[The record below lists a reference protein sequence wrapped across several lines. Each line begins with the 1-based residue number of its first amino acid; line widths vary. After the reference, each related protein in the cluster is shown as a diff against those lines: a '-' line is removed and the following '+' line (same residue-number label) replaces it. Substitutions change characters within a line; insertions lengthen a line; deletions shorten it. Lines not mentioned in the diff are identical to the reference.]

1 MGISTSPF
9 ADLSGLSRANPGTHY
24 SHFYESRDDLAA
36 AVVPFIA
43 AGLRNNE
50 QCLWVTAQPLMREDA
65 LDALAAVIPDL
76 SSRLDQGQIEVI
88 EHDAWYTAAGGFHAP
103 SVISAW
109 LERERT
115 ALESGYTALRIT
127 GNTFWLDTPQDFN
140 NFIDYEETL
149 HQALKG
155 HRITCLCS
163 YCLDRCS
170 GSVLLDVVR
179 HHDFAMVHR
188 GGAWEIIESASVG
201 TAKVEL
207 VERLERKDK
216 LLTEVHHRVKNN
228 LQIVTS
234 LLTLKSH
241 EFGGPSA
248 QAAMADTLS
257 RIRAMALVHQ
267 MLYEQDDGG
276 AIQFGLYLNR
286 LTEQLAT
293 AYGCGDRITLRAVS
307 LTSAMI
313 ALDSAIPLAIA
324 MSEAVTNA
332 IKHAFPDG
340 RRGEVR
346 LSLERDGSALVLSV
360 KDNGCGLADTAVPGR
375 LGAGL
380 SLIRALAQQ
389 AGGSV
394 TLRSEAGTIVEF
406 HLGGA
411 VAAE

>member
-1 MGISTSPF
+1 MNVATSPF
-9 ADLSGLSRANPGTHY
+9 ADLSGLSRVNPGTHY
-24 SHFYESRDDLAA
+24 SHFYEDRDDLAA
-36 AVVPFIA
+36 AVIPFIA

-50 QCLWVTAQPLMREDA
+50 QCLWVTAEPLLRDDA
-65 LDALAAVIPDL
+65 LGALAEVVPDL
-76 SSRLDQGQIEVI
+76 ARRLEQRQIEVI
-88 EHDAWYTAAGGFHAP
+88 DHDAWYTAAGGFHAP
-103 SVISAW
+103 TVIAAW
-109 LERERT
+109 LERERK

-127 GNTFWLDTPQDFN
+127 GNTFWLDTPEDFSD
-140 NFIDYEETL
+140 FTDYERTL
-149 HQALKG
+149 HEVLRG

-163 YCLDRCS
+163 YCLNRCS

-188 GGAWEIIESASVG
+188 GGNWEVIESAAVG
-201 TAKVEL
+201 TAKIEL
-207 VERLERKDK
+207 AERLARKDQ
-216 LLTEVHHRVKNN
+216 LLSEVHHRVKNN

-248 QAAMADTLS
+248 QAAMADTLN

-276 AIQFGLYLNR
+276 AIQFGIYLNR

-293 AYGCGDRITLRAVS
+293 AYGCDERISLRATS
-307 LTSAMI
+307 STSAMI
-313 ALDSAIPLAIA
+313 SLDSAIPLAIA
-324 MSEAVTNA
+324 VSEAVTNA
-332 IKHAFPDG
+332 IKHAFPEG

-346 LSLERDGSALVLSV
+346 LSLERDGSALVLTV
-360 KDNGCGLADTAVPGR
+360 QDNGCGLTDAAAPRR

-394 TLRSEAGTIVEF
+394 ALHSDNGLAVRF
-406 HLGGA
+406 HLA
-411 VAAE
+411 RT